1 MGLED
6 LVNLILKPFEGVA
19 QVVYD
24 VCFATDIKREV
35 GNDGK
40 VSYKVQ
46 YMENNPIRP
55 LFDKV
60 KEGYTTIKDFGQKHV
75 SRRFDKTSTFI
86 EKYVNE
92 WGRCDDLCAGPL
104 GELVFQFPELLP
116 NVFTWIKIS
125 DSEELTILE

>member
-24 VCFATDIKREV
+24 ICFATDIKREV

-60 KEGYTTIKDFGQKHV
+60 KEGYTTIKNFGQEQV
-75 SRRFDKTSTFI
+75 SRRFDKTSIFI

-92 WGRCDDLCAGPL
+92 YLYRPL
-104 GELVFQFPELLP
+104 
-116 NVFTWIKIS
+116 
-125 DSEELTILE
+125 LTFYDKNKTLSWCLGLGLAYFMI